1 MSRANW
7 LIVRSKRIRGA
18 SPKAV
23 ANRSTVG
30 WKSTLPLRP
39 NSSLSIATL
48 ALNLFVNTL
57 RFLPICMRPFLPF
70 SGRSFHLS
78 LCPKIGGSA
87 PTKSVS
93 EVLTKDSADFLLH
106 DAAFEGN
113 IKLVKKYLG
122 EGINLDA
129 KNEVGNTAL
138 HYAAF
143 KHKWKIVDL
152 LVANGAKL
160 NPRGNDGN
168 APTPIFRPR
177 IGFFKVEPAMSQ
189 FRVMT
194 ALRPSVPDA
203 VTECSPSPKGRP
215 VGPRAQRSNGISSL
229 AFISCLL
236 HIQIPLRVSRCPA
249 LQEGDRM
256 AGSFPRLAALRNRSI
271 FRCSSRRPR

>member
-1 MSRANW
+1 MKQL
-7 LIVRSKRIRGA
+7 LITIAALVLLGCMGISKG
-18 SPKAV
+18 
-23 ANRSTVG
+23 G
-30 WKSTLPLRP
+30 LLRDAKG
-39 NSSLSIATL
+39 NFIKL
-48 ALNLFVNTL
+48 
-57 RFLPICMRPFLPF
+57 
-70 SGRSFHLS
+70 
-78 LCPKIGGSA
+78 

-168 APTPIFRPR
+168 TP
-177 IGFFKVEPAMSQ
+177 
-189 FRVMT
+189 
-194 ALRPSVPDA
+194 LDW
-203 VTECSPSPKGRP
+203 
-215 VGPRAQRSNGISSL
+215 
-229 AFISCLL
+229 AFNLKTPQAWL
-236 HIQIPLRVSRCPA
+236 T
-249 LQEGDRM
+249 
-256 AGSFPRLAALRNRSI
+256 RNRSLDVVTGGI
-271 FRCSSRRPR
+271 VHVDNAESKVIDILRKHGGKTGEELKAEGK